1 MENHYPVQYQPG
13 KEHEYWFV
21 SIGKRNVIK
30 CIHFSVIDLNTQLY
44 NLSLVDWQIETLSL
58 SDKIITNNGDTSMV
72 LNTVAYGIYCFFQ
85 IIPDATIYFS
95 GNSNSRNRLYRMQIN
110 NNREL
115 WEHDYQV
122 DIIQNSENE
131 IGFYC
136 KKKVNSKYEK

>member
-1 MENHYPVQYQPG
+1 MENHYPVHYQPG

-30 CIHFSVIDLNTQLY
+30 CIHFSAVDLNTQLY

-85 IIPDATIYFS
+85 IIPNATVYFS

-110 NNREL
+110 NNRDL

-136 KKKVNSKYEK
+136 KKKSKFEI